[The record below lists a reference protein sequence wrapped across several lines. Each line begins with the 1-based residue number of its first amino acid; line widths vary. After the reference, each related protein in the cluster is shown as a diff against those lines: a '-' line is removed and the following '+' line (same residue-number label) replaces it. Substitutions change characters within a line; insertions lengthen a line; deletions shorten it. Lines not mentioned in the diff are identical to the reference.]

1 MTCELFPSSNV
12 TVHFDGSKDSSAL
25 GSAGTGKVHRE
36 VATPAWAVDPP
47 GKDV

>member
-1 MTCELFPSSNV
+1 MTCELFLSSNV
-12 TVHFDGSKDSSAL
+12 TVHFDKAKESSTV

-36 VATPAWAVDPP
+36 VATPTWAVDPY

>member
-1 MTCELFPSSNV
+1 VNCFRDSNV
-12 TVHFDGSKDSSAL
+12 TVHFDSVKDSSTV

-36 VATPAWAVDPP
+36 VATPAWAVDPH